1 MHGQQNIKTC
11 YGVTDCTIRAGFR
24 AEPSKLRLERIW
36 AELVSYSV
44 LAIKID
50 WILKLTSELFVK
62 QNTAKRIASAV
73 CSMAWYLGIRQRP
86 VSVYRVGK
94 MKTGRKLR

>member
-1 MHGQQNIKTC
+1 M
-11 YGVTDCTIRAGFR
+11 
-24 AEPSKLRLERIW
+24 IW

-50 WILKLTSELFVK
+50 WILKLNGELSVK
-62 QNTAKRIASAV
+62 QNAAKRIVSSV
-73 CSMAWYLGIRQRP
+73 YSMAWYLGIRQRP
-86 VSVYRVGK
+86 VSVYRAGK